1 MKLAH
6 IADIHWGFGYAGPTP
21 QSRFD
26 DICRVMD
33 WTTERIIAEGCEM
46 VIVAG
51 DMFRKADV
59 SLDKASR
66 EIRAAAAWLRKL
78 TGAGIEVLII
88 SGTPSHDPAS
98 AYELLKDYQ
107 MPRVSII
114 TQPASID
121 VHCFDEGFSVVLV
134 PGMDRSN
141 FMTRDEY
148 KGLPAHEVHKLMTE
162 HITATCQNLLAEC
175 NYTPSIL
182 VSHMT
187 YDLADT
193 GFEDVLQQNEA
204 ILTTDAIRGFDL
216 VALGHIHRPQQN
228 CRVFYPG
235 SPERLSFNDEKVDAG
250 FWIHELSEGK
260 FTSKYVHTPA
270 RRFITLTLNDNG
282 IADFV
287 NGNLDFEDVWGDFAN
302 AIVRVRYTC
311 GEELNKALN
320 RRAMEKA
327 LYDAGAFFVAEIKGD
342 IERASDRLRDE
353 GLTEAIGP
361 MEAVRRW
368 AAAND
373 MEETEAN
380 ELVAMTA
387 ELMEVQGNE
396 AYTN

>member
-1 MKLAH
+1 MKIAH
-6 IADIHWGFGYAGPTP
+6 VADIHWGLGYPGPTP
-21 QSRFD
+21 QARFD
-26 DICRVMD
+26 DICRTMD
-33 WTTERIIAEGCEM
+33 WTAERIIEAECDM
-46 VIVAG
+46 VIVSG

-78 TGAGIEVLII
+78 TDSGILVCII

-107 MPRVSII
+107 MPQVTIV
-114 TQPASID
+114 TEPAAFDID
-121 VHCFDEGFSVVLV
+121 CFDEGFSLVMV

-141 FMTRDEY
+141 FVAQAEY

-162 HITATCQNLLAEC
+162 HITANCQRLLEES
-175 NYTPSIL
+175 NYTPAIL

-204 ILTTDAIRGFDL
+204 ILTTEAIAGYDL

-228 CRVFYPG
+228 GRVFYPG

-250 FWIHELSEGK
+250 FWIHELQDGK
-260 FTSKYVHTPA
+260 FTSEYVQTPA
-270 RRFITLTLNDNG
+270 RRFITLQLNENG

-287 NGNLDFEDVWGDFAN
+287 NGNLDFSDVWGDFEN
-302 AIVRVRYTC
+302 AIVRIRYAC
-311 GEELNKALN
+311 GEDLNKALN
-320 RRAMEKA
+320 RRALEKA

-342 IERASDRLRDE
+342 IERAADRMRDE
-353 GLTEAIGP
+353 SLTEAIGP
-361 MEAVRRW
+361 VEAVRRW
-368 AAAND
+368 AAASEID
-373 MEETEAN
+373 DAEADI
-380 ELVAMTA
+380 LAAMTA
-387 ELMEVQGNE
+387 ELMEVQDNG
-396 AYTN
+396 

>member
-1 MKLAH
+1 MRIAQ
-6 IADIHWGFGYAGPTP
+6 IADIHWGIGYAGPTP
-21 QSRFD
+21 QARFD

-33 WTTERIIAEGCEM
+33 WTADRIIDAGCEL

-66 EIRAAAAWLRKL
+66 EIRAAASWLRKL
-78 TGAGIEVLII
+78 TSHQVEVIII

-107 MPRVSII
+107 MDMVTII
-114 TQPASID
+114 IEPTPVD
-121 VHCFDEGFSVVLV
+121 LDYFDEGFSLALL

-141 FMTRDEY
+141 FVNRDEY
-148 KGLPAHEVHKLMTE
+148 KGLPATDVHRLMTE
-162 HITATCQNLLAEC
+162 HITQTCQQLLQEC
-175 NYTPSIL
+175 NYAPTIM
-182 VSHMT
+182 VGHMT

-204 ILTTDAIRGFDL
+204 ILTTEAIQGFDL

-228 CRVFYPG
+228 GKVFYPG

-250 FWIHELSEGK
+250 FWIHELNDGK
-260 FTSKYVHTPA
+260 FESTYIHTPA
-270 RRFITLTLNDNG
+270 RRFITLQLNENG

-287 NGNLDFEDVWGDFAN
+287 NGNLDFEDFFGDIEN
-302 AIVRVRYTC
+302 AIVRLRYSC
-311 GEELNKALN
+311 SEDLNKVLN
-320 RRAMEKA
+320 RRALEKA
-327 LYDAGAFFVAEIKGD
+327 IYDAGAYFVAEIKGE
-342 IERASDRLRDE
+342 IERAADRLRDE

-361 MEAVRRW
+361 VEAVRRW

-373 MEETEAN
+373 IEDAEAD
-380 ELVAMTA
+380 ELAAMTA
-387 ELMEVQGNE
+387 ELLEV
-396 AYTN
+396 A